1 MQENS
6 GHRPNRE
13 RTRETRSAL
22 LSAARALF
30 VEKGY
35 ADTGTPEI
43 VKVANVTRGA
53 LYHHFR
59 DKEDLFRTVIEQE
72 AAAVSAEIEHSAGA
86 TAPPLDALISGSNAY
101 FDAMAAQG
109 RVRLLLLDGPAV
121 LGPDEMSRIDR
132 ETGGGSLLDGLA
144 ALIGRAPDPEME
156 ALADMLSA
164 SFDRA
169 ALAIAHGARRDDYES
184 AMATLIKTLAGQ
196 QPERDRS

>member
-6 GHRPNRE
+6 SHRSNRE
-13 RTRETRSAL
+13 RTRETRAAL

-30 VEKGY
+30 IKKGY

-43 VKVANVTRGA
+43 VKAANVTRGA

-72 AAAVSAEIEHSAGA
+72 AAAVSAEIERSAGA
-86 TAPPLDALISGSNAY
+86 TATPLDALTSGSNAY

-132 ETGGGSLLDGLA
+132 QTGGGSLLDGLA

-169 ALAIAHGARRDDYES
+169 ALAIAHGARRDDYER
-184 AMATLIKTLAGQ
+184 AMATLIRTLAGTAAGT
-196 QPERDRS
+196 

>member
-6 GHRPNRE
+6 GHRSNRE
-13 RTRETRSAL
+13 RTRETRAAL

-43 VKVANVTRGA
+43 VKAANVTRGA

-59 DKEDLFRTVIEQE
+59 DKEDLFRAVVEREAVAVSSEIERNAC
-72 AAAVSAEIEHSAGA
+72 AAA
-86 TAPPLDALISGSNAY
+86 TPLDALISGSNAY
-101 FDAMAAQG
+101 FDAMAIEG
-109 RVRLLLLDGPAV
+109 RARLLLLDGPAV
-121 LGPDEMSRIDR
+121 LGPEEMSRIDR

-144 ALIGRAPDPEME
+144 ALFGRAPDPEMQ
-156 ALADMLSA
+156 ALADLLSA

-169 ALAIAHGARRDDYES
+169 ALAIAQSARRDDYES
-184 AMATLIKTLAGQ
+184 AMATLLNTLTVAVAGT
-196 QPERDRS
+196 

>member
-1 MQENS
+1 MN
-6 GHRPNRE
+6 
-13 RTRETRSAL
+13 A
-22 LSAARALF
+22 
-30 VEKGY
+30 
-35 ADTGTPEI
+35 
-43 VKVANVTRGA
+43 ANVTRGA

-72 AAAVSAEIEHSAGA
+72 AAAVSAEIERSARA
-86 TAPPLDALISGSNAY
+86 TATPLDALTSGSNAY

-132 ETGGGSLLDGLA
+132 QTGGGSLIDGLA

-169 ALAIAHGARRDDYES
+169 ALAIAHGAPRDDYER
-184 AMATLIKTLAGQ
+184 AMATLIKTLAGTAAGT
-196 QPERDRS
+196 